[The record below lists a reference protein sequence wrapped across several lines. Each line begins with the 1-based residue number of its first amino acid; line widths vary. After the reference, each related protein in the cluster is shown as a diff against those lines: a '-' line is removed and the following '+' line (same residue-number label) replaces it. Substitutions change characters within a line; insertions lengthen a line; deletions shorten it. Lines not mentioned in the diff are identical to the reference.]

1 MRGRSRKRI
10 KMDNEKS
17 YAKMAGHPPDSK
29 ATQDMN
35 HKPYQNVDVLGYL
48 QKKYAIPE
56 EKKNE

>member
-1 MRGRSRKRI
+1 
-10 KMDNEKS
+10 MDNEKS

-35 HKPYQNVDVLGYL
+35 RKPYQNVDVLKYL